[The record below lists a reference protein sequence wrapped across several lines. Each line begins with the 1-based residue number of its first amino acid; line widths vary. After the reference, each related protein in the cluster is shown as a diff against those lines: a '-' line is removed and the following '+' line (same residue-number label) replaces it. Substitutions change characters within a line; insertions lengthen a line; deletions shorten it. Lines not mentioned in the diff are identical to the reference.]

1 MRLLRYILKELAT
14 LSALAIPMSADSGL
28 LAMGLVVLIAIPV
41 IILSLIGIGLIDEL
55 DERTKRK
62 CRHGKRN

>member
-55 DERTKRK
+55 DEHTKRR

>member
-41 IILSLIGIGLIDEL
+41 IILSLIGIGFIDEL
-55 DERTKRK
+55 DEHTKRK

>member
-1 MRLLRYILKELAT
+1 MRFIRYILKGLAT
-14 LSALAIPMSADSGL
+14 LSALAIPCSADSGL

-55 DERTKRK
+55 DEHTKRR

>member
-28 LAMGLVVLIAIPV
+28 LAMGLVVLIAIPI
-41 IILSLIGIGLIDEL
+41 IILSLIGIELIDEHL
-55 DERTKRK
+55 ERR
-62 CRHGKRN
+62 CHRGKRN